1 MARRSELAKETC
13 PVCEEAGQVIYRYG
27 ETILEAAE
35 GGESVVLSQA
45 ICSEWVLVVL
55 KAAEGGWLNS

>member
-27 ETILEAAE
+27 ETILEALE
-35 GGESVVLSQA
+35 GGGSVVMSQA
-45 ICSEWVLVVL
+45 ICSECLRVVL
-55 KAAEGGWLNS
+55 EAAEGGWLNP